1 MYPAQSTLDEPAI
14 LRSWAISAIYDRQSR
29 VSAIVLSVARI
40 YQPFIELHS
49 LSARFKRKRA
59 AIVLE

>member
-1 MYPAQSTLDEPAI
+1 MSQPYSEAGRFQ
-14 LRSWAISAIYDRQSR
+14 AIYDRQSR